1 MIHHLSAQCNRIVSM
16 WLILSQNTLSCHD
29 ASCAIASQCE
39 LCGFWYPMLID
50 QIDPGPSS
58 FFSSTSDEWTHTS
71 WFSEIWDDRHYLL
84 YLTFSPLHNY
94 FPTFPPLDSSHVSSL
109 VHLQLS
115 FYVEVP
121 PQLLFDA
128 SFLAV
133 WRVYVSCL
141 ERGLRH
147 GPDWWLPCTIFLFYI
162 FAGEDEW
169 LNRLKL
175 PLFWVV
181 ADGGA
186 GANGET
192 RMWHTM
198 NVRFVS
204 PTWLG
209 IYGNEGKSCP
219 FDAHTQYKL
228 TLVETEIPPSK

>member
-1 MIHHLSAQCNRIVSM
+1 MRHAPSHHGASFLNSDIPC
-16 WLILSQNTLSCHD
+16 WLIKSTLVLRHC
-29 ASCAIASQCE
+29 
-39 LCGFWYPMLID
+39 
-50 QIDPGPSS
+50 
-58 FFSSTSDEWTHTS
+58 SSTSDELKHTS